1 MSRHVLLIGFM
12 GSGKSTVGR
21 IVGESLGLRFL
32 DLDERVVSWEG
43 RSIADIFAAD
53 GEPAFRVAESAAL
66 AALAEAEST
75 VVACGG
81 GIVLDDANRSL
92 LKRLG
97 TVVYLVVSAEE
108 ALARIGDTSGRPL
121 LVGGDVAM
129 ASALL
134 RSREA
139 LYEATADLTV
149 PTEGRTPREVA
160 EALLAML
167 GSRS

>member
-1 MSRHVLLIGFM
+1 MQRHILLIGFM

-21 IVGESLGLRFL
+21 LVGQALDLPFL
-32 DLDERVVSWEG
+32 DLDEQVASAQG
-43 RSIADIFAAD
+43 RTIPQIFAAE
-53 GEPAFRVAESAAL
+53 GESVFRAAESAAL
-66 AALAEAEST
+66 EVLGGSDSS

-92 LKRLG
+92 LKRSG
-97 TVVYLVVSAEE
+97 TVVYLQVSAEE

-121 LVGGDVAM
+121 LSGGGTAM

-139 LYEATADLTV
+139 LYETTADLTV
-149 PTEGRTPREVA
+149 PTVGRTPREVA
-160 EALLAML
+160 DAVVSLI